1 MPSIMIQG
9 TSSGA
14 GKTTLVTA
22 LCRALADRSYHVA
35 PFKAQNMSRFTFA
48 SGSFVVSRAQAIQAT
63 AARCPVS
70 HHINPIVLVPQGD
83 NISEVYVHGE
93 SLGTM
98 NASEY
103 YAYAATDGIR
113 QAAYSLRTL
122 LKKYEVVVIEGAGSP
137 AEINVPFDIA
147 NMRMAEVAG
156 SPVVIVS
163 DIERGGCFAQMAG
176 TIALLE
182 ERHRRMVRGFVI
194 NKFRG
199 DPDMLEAGIRYI
211 DDIYGVPTISVL
223 PYIDTRLP
231 AEDSLD
237 MNKGYAKPDT
247 WDGAVSHA
255 TDALKKH
262 LDIDA
267 LLRMISS

>member
-1 MPSIMIQG
+1 MIQG

-22 LCRALADRSYHVA
+22 LCRALADLSYQVA

-48 SGSFVVSRAQAIQAT
+48 YGSFVVSRAQAIQAA
-63 AARCPVS
+63 AARCSVS
-70 HHINPIVLVPQGD
+70 AHINPIVMVPRGD
-83 NISEVYVHGE
+83 DVSEVYVLGE
-93 SLGTM
+93 SLGMM
-98 NASEY
+98 NASQY
-103 YAYAATDGIR
+103 YAYAAADGIQ
-113 QAAYSLRTL
+113 QAVRSLRIL
-122 LKKYEVVVIEGAGSP
+122 LKEYEVVVIEGAGSP
-137 AEINVPFDIA
+137 AEINVPFDMA
-147 NMRMAEVAG
+147 NMRMAEVAD
-156 SPVVIVS
+156 SPVIIVS

-176 TIALLE
+176 TIALLD

-199 DPDMLEAGIRYI
+199 DPDMLEAGMRYI
-211 DDIYGVPTISVL
+211 HDRYGVPTISVL

-237 MNKGYAKPDT
+237 VHKWSKKPDT
-247 WDGAVSHA
+247 WDGAISHA

-267 LLRMISS
+267 ILRMIS